1 MPLLEA
7 AGHRVEAP
15 DLPGHGA
22 DPTPLSELSMEAYG
36 GFVAES
42 ASGAGESIVLVGHS
56 MAGAVISWAA
66 ECVPQMIRRLF
77 TSLHTFQDKA
87 NRSRR
92 WPVGISKRKPV
103 RSASRLTVPRVSE
116 FQNRP
121 RDTLSTK

>member
-66 ECVPQMIRRLF
+66 ECVPQMIRRL
-77 TSLHTFQDKA
+77 
-87 NRSRR
+87 
-92 WPVGISKRKPV
+92 VY
-103 RSASRLTVPRVSE
+103 LTAYIPR
-116 FQNRP
+116 
-121 RDTLSTK
+121 